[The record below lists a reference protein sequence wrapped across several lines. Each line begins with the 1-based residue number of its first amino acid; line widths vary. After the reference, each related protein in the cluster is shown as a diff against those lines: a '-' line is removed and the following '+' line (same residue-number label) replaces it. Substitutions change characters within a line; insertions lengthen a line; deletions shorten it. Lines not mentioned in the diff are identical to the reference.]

1 MNTVKIL
8 SLMSVLL
15 FFNSCSL
22 TVDVDE
28 EDERGRI
35 AVSAL
40 GNNSNG
46 SVSIGGYL
54 DLEVRVFDRDG
65 VASVRI
71 EIPAI
76 NVDFLTQIN
85 SSEST
90 QKINQTFN
98 VNEVDSNESKTIFVT
113 LTDKEGN
120 SYTKTIAFATE

>member
-90 QKINQTFN
+90 QKINQTFT